1 MKMIKQFS
9 AHHIEQLLGLK
20 DSETYGIYI
29 GYQQIRD
36 CIGPTKIGRT
46 INVRALQRGRSQG
59 GAAWWFHSF
68 WVVPD
73 REQTYVIEKTLKKCL
88 TDYSIT
94 GSQNQKELYS
104 LSLEEAE
111 AKISELL
118 GKSII

>member
-1 MKMIKQFS
+1 
-9 AHHIEQLLGLK
+9 
-20 DSETYGIYI
+20 
-29 GYQQIRD
+29 
-36 CIGPTKIGRT
+36 
-46 INVRALQRGRSQG
+46 
-59 GAAWWFHSF
+59 
-68 WVVPD
+68 VPD